1 VTLPEDE
8 QAFLCSALAQ
18 LEPDARP
25 VFTARMVEYLAALAD
40 PGVGDVDRAL
50 RSAWSGLWTP
60 PLLAE
65 TKVPPRWSQA
75 SPFVRHPKRAQRAAD
90 VVEQAP

>member
-1 VTLPEDE
+1 MTLPEDE
-8 QAFLCSALAQ
+8 QAFLCHALAQ
-18 LEPDARP
+18 LEPAVRP
-25 VFTARMVEYLAALAD
+25 VFTARMIEYLAALAD

-50 RSAWSGLWTP
+50 RSAWVGLWTP

-75 SPFVRHPKRAQRAAD
+75 SPFVRPKRAQRAAD
-90 VVEQAP
+90 VVEQAL